1 MAKTLKQFKQG
12 YTPRSADEKKFVDK
26 HTVQKTPDANGNG
39 DDVFN
44 AKNVKMFDREIEHG
58 YNPGSDEEVYEE
70 TNLEEKKL
78 TAAEMKKR
86 EEVAKAIERENPN
99 MPMAKKMAIAT
110 ATAKKVAEETGSVE
124 EGLMGVIGKVV
135 ASPAARAVGRGLMAF
150 GKKTLQNAG
159 EDMFPDYKPGTRKK
173 LIIPTTPAPSSTK
186 ESKDVPFEGPLSK
199 PDQHGPKSRA
209 KHLAKMA
216 MKKAMEKG
224 DQDKQSLKK
233 QIQQTVD
240 QAAKEAA
247 AAAVEASKK
256 KVDEAEIK
264 DYLISLYA
272 NQLSEEDNQALQEM
286 LETDE
291 GTKVAFM
298 ISMMVNDETV
308 LDEMMK
314 KSEKYSHR
322 GFLNKLKQN
331 NTGA

>member
-26 HTVQKTPDANGNG
+26 HTVNKTPDANGNK
-39 DDVFN
+39 DDVFK
-44 AKNVKMFDREIEHG
+44 ATNVKMFDRELEHG

-86 EEVAKAIERENPN
+86 EEIARAIERENPN

-110 ATAKKVAEETGSVE
+110 ATAKKVAE
-124 EGLMGVIGKVV
+124 
-135 ASPAARAVGRGLMAF
+135 
-150 GKKTLQNAG
+150 
-159 EDMFPDYKPGTRKK
+159 
-173 LIIPTTPAPSSTK
+173 
-186 ESKDVPFEGPLSK
+186 SKDEPFEGPLSK

-216 MKKAMEKG
+216 MKKMLDKAVG
-224 DQDKQSLKK
+224 D
-233 QIQQTVD
+233 
-240 QAAKEAA
+240 AAEA
-247 AAAVEASKK
+247 ASKK
-256 KVDEAEIK
+256 KVNETDLK
-264 DYLISLYA
+264 DYLLSVYA
-272 NQLSEEDNQALQEM
+272 NQLSEEENQVLQEM
-286 LETDE
+286 LQTED
-291 GTKVAFM
+291 GTKIAFM
-298 ISMMVNDETV
+298 VSMMVEDETV